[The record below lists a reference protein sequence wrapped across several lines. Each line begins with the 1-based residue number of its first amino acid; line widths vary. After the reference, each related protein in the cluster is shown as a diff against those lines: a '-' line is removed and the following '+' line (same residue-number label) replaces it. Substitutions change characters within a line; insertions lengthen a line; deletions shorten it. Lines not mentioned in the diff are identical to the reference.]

1 MTTPI
6 VATMSDNNESED
18 WIAGGTIEAEA
29 SNLTFF
35 DGSCVP
41 VDTSCLPDPPENPD
55 VA

>member
-1 MTTPI
+1 MTMPI
-6 VATMSDNNESED
+6 VATMSENNESDD
-18 WIAGGTIEAEA
+18 WIAGATIEAEA

-41 VDTSCLPDPPENPD
+41 VDTSRLPDPPEDPE